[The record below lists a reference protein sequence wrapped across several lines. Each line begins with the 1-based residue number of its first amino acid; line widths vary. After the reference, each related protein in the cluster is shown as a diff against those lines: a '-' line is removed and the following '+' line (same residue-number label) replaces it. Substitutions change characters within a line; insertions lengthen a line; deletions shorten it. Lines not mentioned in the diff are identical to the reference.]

1 MLSPTGT
8 CYTFDTRANGY
19 CRSEGVVTVVIESSR
34 VCQGGVCRVLGTSVN
49 SDGFKDKGITF
60 PSGRDQAANAAA
72 AMAAGKV
79 SPDSIAYVEAHGTGT
94 VAGDKQELDGL
105 SRLFYGDAATGPE
118 AGDKSGGASS
128 SSPFRNIPIGSVKSA
143 MGHAE
148 GASGL
153 MSVVK
158 VLAMFEHKQL
168 LPNQKFVETA
178 HNPLLDG
185 RFKVVTK
192 LEPWKPGNVCIS
204 NYGFGGTNAFAV
216 LAPGNATYL
225 PLCSSPT
232 TSTAVAPLKF
242 SNSPTTSFE
251 GVDQAWLAQQVA
263 LGNDKQ
269 FKYRGGK
276 KVGTKGGHDKVCFV
290 YGGQGSQWLCMG
302 QKLMAESAEFK
313 ATIVRLTGFLKQLD
327 PAVADLVA
335 LFEEGDKWM
344 DKEFTVLGIV
354 AYQVAS
360 TNLLKSAGIVPDF
373 YMGHSLGETAAG
385 YARGLQSEQETIQ
398 IAYVRSRLSSKIKPG
413 GFVVKSNAPREGKEL
428 ICTSKGFHYYD
439 LPAAEVEAE
448 TDEVSKKRKR
458 DRV

>member
-1 MLSPTGT
+1 
-8 CYTFDTRANGY
+8 
-19 CRSEGVVTVVIESSR
+19 
-34 VCQGGVCRVLGTSVN
+34 
-49 SDGFKDKGITF
+49 
-60 PSGRDQAANAAA
+60 
-72 AMAAGKV
+72 
-79 SPDSIAYVEAHGTGT
+79 

-105 SRLFYGDAATGPE
+105 SRLFYGDAATGLE

-192 LEPWKPGNVCIS
+192 LEQWKPGNVCIS

-232 TSTAVAPLKF
+232 TTTTAAAVVAPLKF
-242 SNSPTTSFE
+242 SNSPTTSCE

-276 KVGTKGGHDKVCFV
+276 KVGAKGGHGKVCFV

-302 QKLMAESAEFK
+302 KKLMAESAEFK
-313 ATIVRLTGFLKQLD
+313 ATIVRLAGFLKQLD
-327 PAVADLVA
+327 PAVDDLVA
-335 LFEEGDKWM
+335 LFEDGSKWM

-398 IAYVRSRLSSKIKPG
+398 IAYVRSRLSAKIKPG
-413 GFVVKSNAPREGKEL
+413 GFVVKSKAPREGREL

-448 TDEVSKKRKR
+448 TDEVRKR
-458 DRV
+458 EER